1 MAEQFYTILT
11 AIGKAKVANS
21 GALGT
26 KVNFVKFKVGDGNG
40 SYYNPTENQTELKNQ
55 VWEGNISSIYIDE
68 ENSNWIVIEAVIPTL
83 VGGFTIREAGV
94 FDDEGNLIAIGK
106 YPETYKPVSSDG
118 STKDLLMRMILEVS
132 NAENI
137 NLKVDPTII
146 LATKK
151 DIQVLESKFDKKIE
165 EINAHL
171 NDLTYETAGGTG
183 TAITL
188 TMQPLKQGYNK
199 TFIASANNNAAA
211 TTING
216 KNLYKPGTTTSP
228 KLIEGKAYTV
238 WYNSVGD
245 CFFIKASA
253 EGTAT
258 SSHVLA
264 GYTFSND
271 DDTGLLGDI
280 VNRGT
285 LNKVLAL
292 NETFNLPAGY
302 YPGGKVTQNIPN
314 NGAINANLNCGQSK
328 SLPAGYISG
337 GTITANS
344 LASQTP
350 ANADAG
356 TIVAGRNA
364 WVNGNLINGTAR
376 PILNYAE
383 GSYTFGASYNNL
395 YLDLG
400 VIPISYDFI
409 YGVLNVDFINVMN
422 SSVVKTDTKEVLIFP
437 WNGAIY
443 SMYPKYQTAA
453 TDPGSPAFA
462 LRNEYNNTVQLVNA
476 NYSTGNTNCKVQ
488 GTFTWKAYKLK

>member
-1 MAEQFYTILT
+1 MSTETTNL
-11 AIGKAKVANS
+11 K
-21 GALGT
+21 L
-26 KVNFVKFKVGDGNG
+26 VK
-40 SYYNPTENQTELKNQ
+40 P
-55 VWEGNISSIYIDE
+55 
-68 ENSNWIVIEAVIPTL
+68 
-83 VGGFTIREAGV
+83 
-94 FDDEGNLIAIGK
+94 
-106 YPETYKPVSSDG
+106 
-118 STKDLLMRMILEVS
+118 
-132 NAENI
+132 AENETADI
-137 NLKVDPTII
+137 NII
-146 LATKK
+146 NNNM
-151 DIQVLESKFDKKIE
+151 DIIDS
-165 EINAHL
+165 HL